1 LNWGRTLPLII
12 GRNFGD
18 FGV

>member
-12 GRNFGD
+12 WRNFGD
-18 FGV
+18 FEV

>member
-1 LNWGRTLPLII
+1 LNRGRTLPLII
-12 GRNFGD
+12 GRNIGD